1 MSLQR
6 VIAELGKFP
15 GIGRKTARRLG
26 FHLLDSDPDEV
37 RQLADSLIDLVNKV
51 GHCTRC
57 HNIAEGD
64 LCIIC
69 NDNRRDETT
78 LCVVEGGM
86 DVLIF
91 ERMGAYNGQYHVLG
105 GVISPLDGV
114 SPDDLHLDD
123 LFERLSK
130 VKELIIATNP
140 SIEGDTTALF
150 IARQSEKYSI
160 KITRLARGLP
170 MGTNLEYTDDAT
182 LASAYT
188 ARVEI

>member
-1 MSLQR
+1 M
-6 VIAELGKFP
+6 ITEFGKFP

-26 FHLLDSDPDEV
+26 FYLLDYTPDEMQ
-37 RQLADSLIDLVNKV
+37 QLADSLIDLMNKV

-64 LCIIC
+64 LCSIC
-69 NDNRRDETT
+69 SDSRRDEST

-114 SPDDLHLDD
+114 SPGDLHLDD
-123 LFERLSK
+123 LFTRLSK
-130 VKELIIATNP
+130 VKELIIATHP

-150 IARQSEKYSI
+150 IARESEKYSI

-182 LASAYT
+182 LASAFN
-188 ARVEI
+188 ARVEL